1 MQPPKW
7 CSALACRSYMSSYC
21 CASGKTQLYICHAT
35 ACAGA
40 GGLAWLIA
48 VLAQPALL
56 ERRRLFGQIL
66 TLLEQ
71 LLSLEHQPK
80 EQVRQTAETL
90 SEMQIMWHLASKL
103 EPAFVKG
110 EEQEAKAGRFAHGC
124 LHCNVKHTCTEPAV
138 IHT

>member
-1 MQPPKW
+1 
-7 CSALACRSYMSSYC
+7 MSHTC

-35 ACAGA
+35 ACA
-40 GGLAWLIA
+40 WLIA

-56 ERRRLFGQIL
+56 DCRRFFGQIL

-80 EQVRQTAETL
+80 EQVRQTAEIL
-90 SEMQIMWHLASKL
+90 SEMGIMWHLASKL

-110 EEQEAKAGRFAHGC
+110 EEKEAKTG
-124 LHCNVKHTCTEPAV
+124 
-138 IHT
+138 